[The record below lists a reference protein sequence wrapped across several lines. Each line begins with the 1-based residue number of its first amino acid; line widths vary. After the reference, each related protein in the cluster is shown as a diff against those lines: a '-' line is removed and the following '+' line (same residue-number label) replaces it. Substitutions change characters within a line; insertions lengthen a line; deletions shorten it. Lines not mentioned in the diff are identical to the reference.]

1 MMDPR
6 QEEQTADIREFSRRV
21 REAATRFDQ
30 RRARAS
36 SPESQAAHPIPA
48 PATESEVDLL
58 SAIEELNV
66 ADEELRQQ
74 NEELARSRDDLQR
87 ERQKYF
93 ELFDFAPDAYL
104 VTDAQGTIREAN
116 VAASHLLGVP
126 AQFLIGKP
134 LPTYFEQN
142 AKRSYRQQL
151 DRLCGVERIDDW
163 EIELLP
169 RNGSPMAASVSI
181 GRISK
186 KDDSTLGYRWI
197 LRDITK
203 RKQAED
209 GVRELNRELELRVI
223 SRTTQLAAANQIKDE
238 LLVSERR
245 AREQA
250 ETSNRVKSDFLAL
263 LSHEFRTPLQAIF
276 GYTELLEREIH
287 GPLNDH
293 QRRHLQRI
301 QQSQQHLLG
310 LINTILEF
318 AKLESGNP
326 VDVSL
331 GPVVIS
337 ECLSSIEGLIEPSL
351 EMKALTYEYKCPD
364 ASVVAYGDAAKL
376 QQIVLNLLANAVKFT
391 PIGGRITLECGQA
404 EDLVEVKVRDTGPG
418 IPPDKLET
426 IFEPFVQLKTKG
438 TVANG
443 TGLGLPISRRLAAAM
458 GGSLTAE
465 STDGGATFLLRLQ
478 RHHTQNPPISH

>member
-1 MMDPR
+1 MTDPR
-6 QEEQTADIREFSRRV
+6 QEERTADIREFSRRV

-30 RRARAS
+30 RRARQ
-36 SPESQAAHPIPA
+36 SPMPVPGPAANTSTPAGESD
-48 PATESEVDLL
+48 VDLL
-58 SAIEELNV
+58 SALEELTV

-74 NEELARSRDDLQR
+74 NEELVRSRDELQR

-104 VTDAQGTIREAN
+104 VTDTQGMIREAN
-116 VAASHLLGVP
+116 IAASHLLGVP
-126 AQFLIGKP
+126 AQFLVGKP

-151 DRLCGVERIDDW
+151 DRLCGIERIDDW
-163 EIELLP
+163 EISLVP
-169 RNGSPMAASVSI
+169 RNGVPTAVAVSI
-181 GRISK
+181 GRIEK
-186 KDDSTLGYRWI
+186 QDDGTLGYRWI
-197 LRDITK
+197 LRDITT
-203 RKQAED
+203 RKQAEES
-209 GVRELNRELELRVI
+209 VREMNRELELRVV
-223 SRTTQLAAANQIKDE
+223 SRTAQLAAANKIKDE
-238 LLVSERR
+238 LLVSERK
-245 AREQA
+245 AREEA

-287 GPLNDH
+287 GPLNEH
-293 QRRHLQRI
+293 QRRDLQRI

-318 AKLESGNP
+318 AKLESGRP
-326 VDVSL
+326 IEVSL
-331 GPVVIS
+331 GPVPMGES
-337 ECLSSIEGLIEPSL
+337 LAQMEGLVEPSL
-351 EMKALTYEYKCPD
+351 EVKALSYDYRCTDPG
-364 ASVVAYGDAAKL
+364 VVAYGDAAKI

-391 PIGGRITLECGQA
+391 PVGGRIALECSVA
-404 EDLVEVKVRDTGPG
+404 DDLVEVRVSDTGPG
-418 IPPDKLET
+418 IPADKLEA

-458 GGSLTAE
+458 GGSLTATSNGE
-465 STDGGATFLLRLQ
+465 GSTFFLRLQ
-478 RHHTQNPPISH
+478 RYRPTP

>member
-1 MMDPR
+1 MVDPR

-21 REAATRFDQ
+21 REASSRFEQ
-30 RRARAS
+30 RRATEKQSA
-36 SPESQAAHPIPA
+36 PADPA
-48 PATESEVDLL
+48 PTGGRAAGEAEVELL
-58 SAIEELNV
+58 SAMEELNV

-74 NEELARSRDDLQR
+74 NEELIRARDDLQR
-87 ERQKYF
+87 ERQTYF

-104 VTDAQGTIREAN
+104 VTDAQGVIREAN

-151 DRLCGVERIDDW
+151 DRLCGIERIDDW
-163 EIELLP
+163 EIALLP
-169 RNGSPMAASVSI
+169 RNGQPMAASISI

-186 KDDSTLGYRWI
+186 QGSGTVGYRWI

-203 RKQAED
+203 RKQAEES
-209 GVRELNRELELRVI
+209 VRELNRELELRVV

-238 LLVSERR
+238 LLLSERK
-245 AREQA
+245 AREAA

-287 GPLNDH
+287 GPLNEL
-293 QRRHLQRI
+293 QRRDLQRI

-318 AKLESGNP
+318 AKLESGKP
-326 VDVSL
+326 IEVSL
-331 GPVVIS
+331 GPVSMS
-337 ECLSSIEGLIEPSL
+337 ESLEAMEAMIEPSL
-351 EMKALTYEYKCPD
+351 ETKALSYDYRCTDP
-364 ASVVAYGDAAKL
+364 AVVAYGDAAKI

-391 PIGGRITLECGQA
+391 PVGGRISLECSA
-404 EDLVEVKVRDTGPG
+404 ADDLVEVRVSDSGPG
-418 IPPDKLET
+418 IPVDKLET

-443 TGLGLPISRRLAAAM
+443 TGLGLPISRRLASAM
-458 GGSLTAE
+458 GGSLIAE
-465 STDGGATFLLRLQ
+465 SNESGSTFFLRLQ
-478 RHHTQNPPISH
+478 RYRPHNPSS

>member
-30 RRARAS
+30 RRARTKP
-36 SPESQAAHPIPA
+36 PESAAVA
-48 PATESEVDLL
+48 GESSAAAEAEVDLL

-74 NEELARSRDDLQR
+74 NEELTASRDELQR

-116 VAASHLLGVP
+116 IAASHLLGVP
-126 AQFLIGKP
+126 SQFLIGKP
-134 LPTYFEQN
+134 LPTYFEQI

-163 EIELLP
+163 EISLLP
-169 RNGSPMAASVSI
+169 RNSEPLAVAVSI
-181 GRISK
+181 GRITK
-186 KDDSTLGYRWI
+186 QGDATLGYRWI

-209 GVRELNRELELRVI
+209 NVRELNRELELRVV
-223 SRTTQLAAANQIKDE
+223 SRTTQLAAANKIKDE
-238 LLVSERR
+238 LLLSERT
-245 AREQA
+245 ARELA
-250 ETSNRVKSDFLAL
+250 ETANRVKSDFLAL

-287 GPLNDH
+287 GPLNEL
-293 QRRHLQRI
+293 QRRDLQRI
-301 QQSQQHLLG
+301 AQSQKHLLG

-326 VDVSL
+326 IEVSL
-331 GPVVIS
+331 GPVSMS
-337 ECLSSIEGLIEPSL
+337 ESLSPMEGLIEPSL
-351 EMKALTYEYKCPD
+351 EAKALTYEYKCTDPG
-364 ASVVAYGDAAKL
+364 VVAYGDAAKI
-376 QQIVLNLLANAVKFT
+376 QQIVLNLLANAIKFT
-391 PIGGRITLECGQA
+391 PVGGRIALECSVA
-404 EDLVEVKVRDTGPG
+404 DDEMVEVRVSDTGPG

-458 GGSLTAE
+458 GGSLTGDNNGHG
-465 STDGGATFLLRLQ
+465 STFFLRLQ
-478 RHHTQNPPISH
+478 RYRHNSPAL